1 MANELLIIL
10 VHFNLA
16 AAAATLAV
24 LAARQPIRHRF
35 GAEVAYRLW
44 LGVPLTGAAA
54 LFPPAQATRIV
65 PPGMDPHFDPIWAG
79 SQALAHAPAQPLL
92 LLWLS
97 GAAVAILVLTACQMR
112 FLALA
117 RRGLAGPA
125 VAGVVAPRVIMPA
138 DAEATFSAEER
149 ALIRAHERT
158 HIDRGDPLIN
168 GAIALAQCLFW
179 FNPMVHLAARTA
191 RLDQELACDAQVL
204 AHRSGQRRRYAETLL
219 KTQLGAIAAPLGC
232 HWLAGEAS
240 HPLEQRIQALRQ
252 PRPDFRC
259 QDHGAIAL
267 LCALAIAAYGAWRAQ
282 PSAPAVGVAPDDP
295 PPVEA
300 QHMQAIIVPPIRL

>member
-1 MANELLIIL
+1 MATELLIIL
-10 VHFNLA
+10 VHLNLA

-24 LAARQPIRHRF
+24 LAAREPVRQRF

-44 LGVPLTGAAA
+44 IGVPIASVAA

-65 PPGMDPHFDPIWAG
+65 PPGLGPHFDPVWTA
-79 SQALAHAPAQPLL
+79 SQALAHAPAQPVLT
-92 LLWLS
+92 LWLA
-97 GAAVAILVLTACQMR
+97 GAVIAILVLAACQLR

-138 DAEATFSAEER
+138 NVETHFTAEER

-158 HIDRGDPLIN
+158 HIDRGDPLTN
-168 GAIALAQCLFW
+168 GLIALAQCLFW
-179 FNPMVHLAARTA
+179 FNPVVHLAARSA
-191 RLDQELACDAQVL
+191 RLDQELACDAMVL

-219 KTQLGAIAAPLGC
+219 KTQLGGVAAPLGC
-232 HWLAGEAS
+232 HWLAGAAS

-252 PRPDFRC
+252 PAPDFQR

-267 LCALAIAAYGAWRAQ
+267 LCAFTLVAYGAWRAQ
-282 PSAPAVGVAPDDP
+282 PTAPAEGVAPDP
-295 PPVEA
+295 APPVEA
-300 QHMQAIIVPPIRL
+300 HHMQAIIIPPIRL